1 MSWFMIIFWSLC
13 IIIVGY
19 SLWHIRKHKEQIS
32 PEKSLNQEINAANTY
47 KDTSRNFP
55 PSP

>member
-32 PEKSLNQEINAANTY
+32 PEKSLNQEINEANTY